1 MADSE
6 EIENTTDSS
15 ETLITS
21 LNMQTRTLRLLTGRT
36 QIFAD
41 VDVITEENIVS
52 VLTKAMTVHERNAFD
67 EDYLYQYY
75 LGDQPI
81 KYKTKTYRQDVNNII
96 VENRAQEIVTFKT
109 AYALGEPVQ
118 YVLRSGIT
126 NGLDALNMVNDWMFS
141 RKKSAEDKRLANW
154 MHICGLGVRMVIP
167 EDQDF
172 SMAPFHIYTLDPRNS
187 FVIYRNDIG
196 HTPLLGVHYVMR
208 KINGLEK
215 RIYYCYTENEFYEI
229 EGLLPAGNITKH
241 ETTILNQIPIIEYPL
256 NMGREGVFE
265 PVLPILDALNTI
277 ASNRVDN
284 IQTFVDS
291 LMLFHNVS
299 VTREVILKMQEL
311 GALEYGDIDADR
323 PADIKYLVSELNQ
336 QQTQTLKDDL
346 WQAVKEIVGMP
357 SQSDGSTSTSSN
369 NGAEIVRNG
378 WEQAESCAKDFELEF
393 DSSEIDMLRLALRIG
408 STMAPKYTDLKSDV
422 LEALADLRVGD
433 IRIQFTRRNY
443 ENIATKSAVLMQMLN
458 SDKVHPKLA
467 FEHSGMFADPERAYT
482 ESMEYYQS
490 LQKQNAQNPNGGANG
505 SGNGSDDPNAPA

>member
-6 EIENTTDSS
+6 TNEKDITDSS
-15 ETLITS
+15 ISTVS
-21 LNMQTRTLRLLTGRT
+21 SASMQTCTAKLFTGRT

-41 VDVITEENIVS
+41 ADVITEENIVD
-52 VLTKAMTVHERNAFD
+52 VLTKAMTVHSGNVFE
-67 EDYLYQYY
+67 ETYLYKYY

-126 NGLDALNMVNDWMFS
+126 NGLDALNQINDWMFA
-141 RKKSAEDKRLANW
+141 RKKAAEDKRLANW
-154 MHICGLGVRMVIP
+154 MHICGLGVRMVLP
-167 EDQDF
+167 ESTDF
-172 SMAPFHIYTLDPRNS
+172 SRAPFHIYTLDPRNS

-196 HTPLLGVHYVMR
+196 HTPLLGVYYAPR
-208 KINGLEK
+208 KINGIEQPF
-215 RIYYCYTENEFYEI
+215 YYCYTENDFYEI
-229 EGLLPAGNITKH
+229 EGLLPAGNIVKH
-241 ETTILNQIPIIEYPL
+241 EATVLNQIPIIEYPL

-265 PVLPILDALNTI
+265 SVLPILDALNTL

-284 IQTFVDS
+284 VQTFVDS

-299 VTREVILKMQEL
+299 VTREVILKMREL
-311 GALEYGDIDADR
+311 GALEYGDIDPER
-323 PADIKYLVSELNQ
+323 PGEIKYLVSELNQ

-346 WQAVKEIVGMP
+346 WQSVKEIVGMP

-393 DSSEIDMLRLALRIG
+393 DSSEIDMLRLVLQISG
-408 STMAPKYTDLKSDV
+408 VMAPKYGDQIGSEIASTLDSLK
-422 LEALADLRVGD
+422 VGD
-433 IRIQFTRRNY
+433 VRIQFTRRNY
-443 ENIATKSAVLMQMLN
+443 ENIATKSAVLIQMLN

-490 LQKQNAQNPNGGANG
+490 LQKTEGGSNGP
-505 SGNGSDDPNAPA
+505 GNDSADPDTSS

>member
-6 EIENTTDSS
+6 TTTTTTDSS
-15 ETLITS
+15 ASVTS
-21 LNMQTRTLRLLTGRT
+21 FSIQQAPPFRMLTGRK

-41 VDVITEENIVS
+41 TDVITRDNIIAVLENA
-52 VLTKAMTVHERNAFD
+52 LTVHAKNAAD
-67 EDYLYQYY
+67 EDYLYRYY

-118 YVLRSGIT
+118 YVLRSGIAS
-126 NGLDALNMVNDWMFS
+126 GLDALNQINDWMFA

-154 MHICGLGVRMVIP
+154 MHICGLGVRMIQP
-167 EDQDF
+167 E
-172 SMAPFHIYTLDPRNS
+172 SMDYTTAPFHIYTLDPRDS
-187 FVIYRNDIG
+187 FVIYRNDLG
-196 HTPLLGVHYVMR
+196 KTPLLGVHYITFTDDNRQVF
-208 KINGLEK
+208 
-215 RIYYCYTENEFYEI
+215 YCYTENEFYEI
-229 EGLLPAGNITKH
+229 EKSTASFRIVNYEATV
-241 ETTILNQIPIIEYPL
+241 LNQIPIIEYPL

-265 PVLPILDALNTI
+265 PVIPILDAMNVLS
-277 ASNRVDN
+277 SNRLDN
-284 IQTFVDS
+284 VQTFVDS

-299 VTREVILKMQEL
+299 VTRDVILKMQEL

-323 PADIKYLVSELNQ
+323 PAEIKYLVSELNQ

-346 WQAVKEIVGMP
+346 WQSVKEIVGMP
-357 SQSDGSTSTSSN
+357 SQADGSTSTSSN

-378 WEQAESCAKDFELEF
+378 WEQAESCAKDFELEY
-393 DSSEIDMLRLALRIG
+393 DSSEIDMLKLVLRIC
-408 STMAPKYTDLKSDV
+408 STLTPKYTETLTDDAITAIETLK
-422 LEALADLRVGD
+422 VGD

-443 ENIATKSAVLMQMLN
+443 ENIATKSAVLMQMLG

-490 LQKQNAQNPNGGANG
+490 LQSQQKNQSGGADG
-505 SGNGSDDPNAPA
+505 SGNGSDDPGASA